1 MMNKGQLKHLP
12 VLRALSLQS
21 LCYVQELVTC
31 RKQMQI
37 GASEASASVEYSFE
51 RDSHVVTH

>member
-12 VLRALSLQS
+12 VLRALSL
-21 LCYVQELVTC
+21 CYAQELVTC
-31 RKQMQI
+31 RKQMQA
-37 GASEASASVEYSFE
+37 GASASVEYSFE

>member
-12 VLRALSLQS
+12 VLSALGLQS

-37 GASEASASVEYSFE
+37 GTSASVEYSFE